1 MKNKILKKIVGL
13 FGYKIIDKKDFKN
26 KRTISKITSLKI
38 DLVLKNLFL
47 NNNIKKIIQI
57 GANDGQS
64 FDELNKFIKKYKTQS
79 ILVEPIK
86 EIFLKL
92 KENYKEFENVNLQN
106 LAISVDNEINSI
118 FKVKENYTNLY
129 DEHIKAISSFK
140 KKHLLDHGVK
150 EKHIISENVNKISI
164 RELIENNNFNDLDLL
179 YIDAEG
185 YDGKIV
191 KDFLKTNKSRPFIIF
206 EYIHV
211 DNDFFDELLNILT
224 QENYKIIQLNENI
237 LCYPEN
243 KIIKLDLS
251 I

>member
-1 MKNKILKKIVGL
+1 MKNKILKKIIGL
-13 FGYKIIDKKDFKN
+13 FGYKAIDKKDFKN

-38 DLVLKNLFL
+38 DLVLENLFL
-47 NNNIKKIIQI
+47 NNNIKKVIQI
-57 GANDGQS
+57 GANDGSS
-64 FDELNKFIKKYKTQS
+64 FDELNKFIKKYKTKS

-106 LAISVDNEINSI
+106 LAISVNNEINSI
-118 FKVKENYTNLY
+118 FKVSKDYINLY

-140 KKHLLDHGVK
+140 KKHLIDHGVQ
-150 EKHIISENVNKISI
+150 EKHIISEDVNKISI
-164 RELIENNNFNDLDLL
+164 SELIEKYNFIDLDLL

-191 KDFLKTNKSRPFIIF
+191 KDFLNTIKSRPFIIF
-206 EYIHV
+206 EYIHI
-211 DNDFFDELLNILT
+211 DNSLFDELLNKLI
-224 QENYKIIQLNENI
+224 QEKYKIIQLNENV
-237 LCYPEN
+237 LCYPKN
-243 KIIKLDLS
+243 KILKLDLN